1 MERHSELTNFIW
13 SIADLLRHDYKPSEY
28 GRIILPLTVLRRLD
42 CVLEPSKER
51 VRSEYDRYKDKID
64 NIGPLLE
71 NAADHSFYNTS
82 RFDFEKLLADPTII
96 ANAFRLT
103 QPGISGYMGGLGERA
118 KLTERVVVRLER
130 RFGVFLGGA
139 A

>member
-13 SIADLLRHDYKPSEY
+13 SVADLLRHDYKPSEY

-42 CVLEPSKER
+42 CVLEPTKEK

-71 NAADHSFYNTS
+71 NAAEHSFYNTS
-82 RFDFEKLLADPTII
+82 QFDFEKLLADPTNI
-96 ANAFRLT
+96 ANGFKLLHRRLLT
-103 QPGISGYMGGLGERA
+103 RTHEPSSSGSGS
-118 KLTERVVVRLER
+118 
-130 RFGVFLGGA
+130 
-139 A
+139 